1 MKILNT
7 PLTIRNLTLKNRILL
22 PPMAVVKG
30 DMESRVTDELV
41 AYYDEKA
48 ASGIFGLIV
57 TEHCFV
63 SPEGQASERQLSV
76 SRDSDIPGLR
86 RIAEVI
92 HKHGVPVIA
101 QINHAGGAA
110 KRGVTHLE
118 PLSPSGIHSPGLG
131 DPDLDP
137 AILTPA
143 EMDRI
148 AEDFAAAAAR
158 VKEAGFD
165 GVEIHAAHAY
175 LLCQFLS
182 PITNLREDFYGG
194 KTIAERLRFP
204 LMVTAAVR
212 KTVGPDFPIS
222 LRLGACDY
230 LPGGNTPAEAA
241 EAACAFADAG
251 IDLFDVSGGLCYYRR
266 PGHKEAGYFSDQ
278 VREIRAALAKRA
290 AEGAA
295 DVAAKGTADV
305 ALDTE
310 TAGPGAAGAG
320 LVFPPVVLTGGIGTA
335 QEAEAFLE
343 DGTADLIGLGR
354 CILNGTW
361 KES

>member
-1 MKILNT
+1 MKILNI

-48 ASGIFGLIV
+48 ASGLFGLIV

-182 PITNLREDFYGG
+182 PITNLREDLYGG

-212 KTVGPDFPIS
+212 KAVGPDFPVS

-241 EAACAFADAG
+241 EAACSFADAG

-278 VREIRAALAKRA
+278 VREIRKALLKRA
-290 AEGAA
+290 GGSSA
-295 DVAAKGTADV
+295 D
-305 ALDTE
+305 E
-310 TAGPGAAGAG
+310 AAGAV
-320 LVFPPVVLTGGIGTA
+320 LPPVVLTGGIQTA
-335 QEAEAFLE
+335 GEAEAFLE

>member
-7 PLTIRNLTLKNRILL
+7 PLTIKNLTLKNRILL

-76 SRDSDIPGLR
+76 SRDSDISGLQ

-118 PLSPSGIHSPGLG
+118 PLSPSGVHSPGLG

-137 AILTPA
+137 AILTPE

-194 KTIAERLRFP
+194 KTMAERLRFP

-212 KTVGPDFPIS
+212 KTVGPDYPIS

-278 VREIRAALAKRA
+278 VREIRKALLKRA
-290 AEGAA
+290 GGSSADGAKAGKWSVGAEAGAFS
-295 DVAAKGTADV
+295 V
-305 ALDTE
+305 
-310 TAGPGAAGAG
+310 AGPSM
-320 LVFPPVVLTGGIGTA
+320 VPPVVLTGGIGTA

>member
-7 PLTIRNLTLKNRILL
+7 PLTIKNLTLKNRILL

-76 SRDSDIPGLR
+76 SRDSDISGLQ

-118 PLSPSGIHSPGLG
+118 PLSPSGVHSPGLG

-137 AILTPA
+137 AILTPE

-182 PITNLREDFYGG
+182 PITNLREDLYGG
-194 KTIAERLRFP
+194 KTMAERLRFP

-212 KTVGPDFPIS
+212 NAVGPDFPVS

-251 IDLFDVSGGLCYYRR
+251 IALFDVSGGLCYYRR

-278 VREIRAALAKRA
+278 VMEIRKALLKRA
-290 AEGAA
+290 GGSSE
-295 DVAAKGTADV
+295 DGTSMV
-305 ALDTE
+305 
-310 TAGPGAAGAG
+310 
-320 LVFPPVVLTGGIGTA
+320 PPVVLTGGIGTA
-335 QEAEAFLE
+335 QEAESFLE
-343 DGTADLIGLGR
+343 NGTADLIGLGR
-354 CILNGTW
+354 CILNGAW

>member
-1 MKILNT
+1 MNLLNT
-7 PLTIRNLTLKNRILL
+7 SLILKNLTLKNRLIL
-22 PPMAVVKG
+22 PPMAAVKG

-41 AYYDEKA
+41 AYYEDKA
-48 ASGIFGLIV
+48 ASGIFGLIY
-57 TEHCFV
+57 TEHLFV
-63 SPEGQASERQLSV
+63 SPEGQASERQLSIAK
-76 SRDSDIPGLR
+76 DSDIPGLR
-86 RIAEVI
+86 RIADVI
-92 HKHGVPVIA
+92 HKYDVPVIA

-110 KRGVTHLE
+110 KREVTHLE

-137 AILTPA
+137 AILTPDQ
-143 EMDRI
+143 MDRI
-148 AEDFAAAAAR
+148 ANDFAAAARRA
-158 VKEAGFD
+158 KEAGFD

-194 KTIAERLRFP
+194 KTMAERLRFP

-212 KTVGPDFPIS
+212 NAVGPDYPIS

-241 EAACAFADAG
+241 EAACAFASAG
-251 IDLFDVSGGLCYYRR
+251 IDIFDVSGGLCYYRR

-278 VREIRAALAKRA
+278 TKEIHSALAKRA
-290 AEGAA
+290 GGTGAS
-295 DVAAKGTADV
+295 
-305 ALDTE
+305 
-310 TAGPGAAGAG
+310 
-320 LVFPPVVLTGGIGTA
+320 PVVLTGGIKTA
-335 QEAEAFLE
+335 EEAESFLA
-343 DGTADLIGLGR
+343 DGSADLIGLGR

-361 KES
+361 QK

>member
-1 MKILNT
+1 MKMLNT
-7 PLTIRNLTLKNRILL
+7 PLTIRNLTLKNRIIL

-86 RIAEVI
+86 RIADVI

-137 AILTPA
+137 AILTPV

-148 AEDFAAAAAR
+148 AGDFAAAAAR

-194 KTIAERLRFP
+194 KTMAERLRFP

-212 KTVGPDFPIS
+212 KAVGPDFPVS

-278 VREIRAALAKRA
+278 TREIRKALLTRA
-290 AEGAA
+290 GGSSADGAS
-295 DVAAKGTADV
+295 
-305 ALDTE
+305 LI
-310 TAGPGAAGAG
+310 
-320 LVFPPVVLTGGIGTA
+320 PPVVLTGGIQTA
-335 QEAEAFLE
+335 GEAEAFLE

>member
-48 ASGIFGLIV
+48 ASGLFGLIV

-194 KTIAERLRFP
+194 KTMAERLRFP

-212 KTVGPDFPIS
+212 KAVGPDFPIS

-266 PGHKEAGYFSDQ
+266 PGHTEAGYFSDQ
-278 VREIRAALAKRA
+278 VREIRKALLKRA
-290 AEGAA
+290 GGSSADGVEAGKWSVGADA
-295 DVAAKGTADV
+295 GASSV
-305 ALDTE
+305 
-310 TAGPGAAGAG
+310 AGPSM
-320 LVFPPVVLTGGIGTA
+320 VPPVVLTGGIQTA
-335 QEAEAFLE
+335 GEAEAFLD

>member
-48 ASGIFGLIV
+48 ASGLFGLIV

-212 KTVGPDFPIS
+212 KAVGPDFPIS

-278 VREIRAALAKRA
+278 VREIRKALLKRA
-290 AEGAA
+290 GGSSADGAEAGKWSVGAEA
-295 DVAAKGTADV
+295 GASSV
-305 ALDTE
+305 
-310 TAGPGAAGAG
+310 AGPSM
-320 LVFPPVVLTGGIGTA
+320 VPPVVLTGGIGTA